1 MQRNGMS
8 MDDYLKMMGGDVSRL
23 RASFR
28 PMAENNVK
36 ANVLIA
42 QIIEEEHI
50 EVSDEEV
57 DAEVKKLA
65 EQYKMEE
72 DKVKEYLT
80 VDSLKSDLA
89 YRKAVQL
96 IADSAVP
103 VAPKAEEEA
112 PKADETA
119 EEEKAEPAAEETKE

>member
-1 MQRNGMS
+1 M
-8 MDDYLKMMGGDVSRL
+8 
-23 RASFR
+23 
-28 PMAENNVK
+28 K

-103 VAPKAEEEA
+103 VAPKA
-112 PKADETA
+112 DETA